1 MKTNCWLVFGLMV
14 ATGALAQDTNLPPA
28 PAPVAEVAPVSAPIV
43 EPVKKPAPPKR
54 KLVPLN
60 EPTVALLPGTASV
73 AVSNLN
79 VRGQAGLNGEGVA
92 RLTKGDVVTV
102 LMQINLDKHKI
113 GEPTQWAK
121 ILLPASA
128 HVWVNAAYI
137 DATNKT
143 VLPKK
148 LNLRAGPSEYYN
160 VLGVIERGT
169 VVNEVIN
176 KGDWMRIDPPTNAV
190 AFVAAMYLKQVAS
203 GNMATNL
210 PASTETEVV
219 PTPVP
224 VVEPAPIV
232 TQPVNP
238 PPPAPAPAPEPA
250 PAPAPVVV
258 APEPP
263 PAPPVVETNLPP
275 PPPRIVTHEGVVR
288 HVKSVI
294 EPTDFEIYDPK
305 TGAEINY
312 LYTTTTNLDF
322 GRYNGLRIV
331 VTGEEGLSER
341 WRTTPVLTVQRIQVV
356 E

>member
-1 MKTNCWLVFGLMV
+1 MKTNCWLVLGLMV
-14 ATGALAQDTNLPPA
+14 ATSALAQVANDA
-28 PAPVAEVAPVSAPIV
+28 PTAEVAPVPAPVV
-43 EPVKKPAPPKR
+43 EPVMKPAPAKAR
-54 KLVPLN
+54 KIMPLN
-60 EPTVALLPGTASV
+60 EPTVALQPGPAEV
-73 AVSNLN
+73 VVSNLN
-79 VRGQAGLNGEGVA
+79 VRGQAGLNGEVVA
-92 RLTKGDVVTV
+92 QLTKGDVITV
-102 LMQINLDKHKI
+102 LLQINLDKHKI

-121 ILLPASA
+121 IILPASA
-128 HVWVNAAYI
+128 HVWVNSTYI

-143 VLPKK
+143 VIPRR
-148 LNLRAGPSEYYN
+148 LNLRAGPSEYYS

-169 VVNEVIN
+169 VVNEVMN

-190 AFVAAMYLKQVAS
+190 AFVAAMYLKQEAS

-210 PASTETEVV
+210 PASTEIEPA

-224 VVEPAPIV
+224 VVEPPPIV
-232 TQPVNP
+232 TEPVNP
-238 PPPAPAPAPEPA
+238 PPPAPAPAPAPEPP

-263 PAPPVVETNLPP
+263 PAPPVVETP
-275 PPPRIVTHEGVVR
+275 PPPRKVTHEGVVR

-305 TGAEINY
+305 TGEEINY
-312 LYTTTTNLDF
+312 LYTTDTNLDF
-322 GRYNGLRIV
+322 SRYDGLRII
-331 VTGEEGLSER
+331 VTGEEGLAER

>member
-1 MKTNCWLVFGLMV
+1 MKTNCWLILGLMV
-14 ATGALAQDTNLPPA
+14 ATSALAQVTNVASTAEL
-28 PAPVAEVAPVSAPIV
+28 APVAAPVV
-43 EPVKKPAPPKR
+43 EPVKKPTPAKAR
-54 KLVPLN
+54 KIMPLN
-60 EPTVALLPGTASV
+60 EPTVALQPGTAEV
-73 AVSNLN
+73 VVGNLN
-79 VRGQAGLNGEGVA
+79 VRGQPGLNGELVA
-92 RLTKGDVVTV
+92 HLTKGDVVTV
-102 LMQINLDKHKI
+102 LLQLNLDKHKI

-128 HVWVNAAYI
+128 HVWVNSAYI

-143 VLPKK
+143 VIPKK
-148 LNLRAGPSEYYN
+148 LNLRAGPSEYYS

-169 VVNEVIN
+169 VVNEVVN

-224 VVEPAPIV
+224 VVEPPPIV

-238 PPPAPAPAPEPA
+238 PTPPPTPVPAPEPP
-250 PAPAPVVV
+250 PAPAPVVL

-263 PAPPVVETNLPP
+263 PVPPVVETNLPP
-275 PPPRIVTHEGVVR
+275 PPPRKVTHEGVVR

-305 TGAEINY
+305 TGEEINY
-312 LYTTTTNLDF
+312 LFTTDTNLDF
-322 GRYNGLRIV
+322 SRYNGLRIIV
-331 VTGEEGLSER
+331 SGEEGLSER